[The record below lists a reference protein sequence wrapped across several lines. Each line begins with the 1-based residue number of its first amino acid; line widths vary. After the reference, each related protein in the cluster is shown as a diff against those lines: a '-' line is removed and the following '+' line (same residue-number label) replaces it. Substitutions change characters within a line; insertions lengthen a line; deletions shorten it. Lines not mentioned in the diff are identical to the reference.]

1 MFRNFNHK
9 FRIARIASLVFAALL
24 IAAAAAP
31 LQASGVTKVS
41 ESSRQRSIEPLFTA
55 MITSMSSSEETIQIQ
70 TWIPGFDDDEPVFF
84 CSPVTTPNFSL
95 KESWNRT
102 SAGACGRSLRMLPWI
117 SHPVPAG
124 RVHFLLP
131 IL

>member
-1 MFRNFNHK
+1 MFRNS
-9 FRIARIASLVFAALL
+9 SLVFTTLL
-24 IAAAAAP
+24 IAAVAAP

-41 ESSRQRSIEPLFTA
+41 ENSRLSAEPQFNVAIAQESST
-55 MITSMSSSEETIQIQ
+55 EETIHVQ
-70 TWIPGFDDDEPVFF
+70 TWIPGFDDGEPISV
-84 CSPVTTPNFSL
+84 CSPILTPKFSV

-102 SAGACGRSLRMLPWI
+102 SAVGCGGVLRVLPWI

>member
-1 MFRNFNHK
+1 MFRNS
-9 FRIARIASLVFAALL
+9 SLALTALL
-24 IAAAAAP
+24 IAAVAAP

-41 ESSRQRSIEPLFTA
+41 KTLQLNLEPQFSAAIAPESSP
-55 MITSMSSSEETIQIQ
+55 EETIRVQ
-70 TWIPGFDDDEPVFF
+70 TWIPGFDDEEPVFA
-84 CSPVTTPNFSL
+84 CSPTTTPTFSA

-102 SAGACGRSLRMLPWI
+102 RADACGGVLRMLPWI